1 MSNREL
7 NKLNFTKKNWSNL
20 VTLNSIGNSNNETN
34 FSQKLLLTNT
44 QVFKIQKT
52 FVNGSSVH

>member
-34 FSQKLLLTNT
+34 FSQKLLLTDT

>member
-1 MSNREL
+1 MTQYNALNVDLSNREL

-34 FSQKLLLTNT
+34 FSQKLLLTDT
-44 QVFKIQKT
+44 
-52 FVNGSSVH
+52 